1 MINYTFS
8 LVDFEILIL
17 ILVRISCFVFIAPF
31 YGTSNIPAQAKIGL
45 SLVVSILIFGSID
58 QSAVTY
64 TGVFG
69 YAVIVL
75 REGITGLLMGLA
87 ANVCNSI
94 ILFAG
99 NIIDMDIGLSMAQEF
114 DPMTR
119 SQVTITGNL
128 YQYFVL
134 LLLLATNMHH
144 YLLRALVDSYEVIPV
159 NAQVFDWDSLAG
171 SMVRYMTDM
180 FVIAFRIVLPVF
192 ACIMILN
199 CILGIMAKVAPQ
211 MNMFAVGMQM
221 KVMVGLTVLFITVT
235 LLPGIADFIFT
246 EMKRMIVSMIEGRA
260 GTRQE
265 VKRGKRRRQGLKEQG
280 TYVGI

>member
-45 SLVVSILIFGSID
+45 SLVISILIFGSVD

-246 EMKRMIVSMIEGRA
+246 EMKRMIVSMIEGM
-260 GTRQE
+260 
-265 VKRGKRRRQGLKEQG
+265 
-280 TYVGI
+280 Y